1 MIQLTSVSLPLSY
14 TDGDLRAA
22 AAKKLKISENDL
34 LSCAVAKRS
43 VDARRG
49 QVSFLFSLHVTVKG
63 DEKALVK
70 RLRNDQITLFTP
82 LVYVQPKAT
91 KTPAHPPVVVGSGPA
106 GLFAALILSRAGLRP
121 ILLERGKDVDTR
133 TADVEK
139 FEKTGVLDPASNVQ
153 FGEGG
158 AGTFSDGKLN
168 TGIKDERIRFVLE
181 TLAKAGDA
189 EDLLWQARPHVG
201 TDRLKTTV
209 KALRRELLENG
220 ATVRFSTCVVDIET
234 KNGALSALVLD
245 TPNGREILPCEQA
258 IFAIGHSARDTVE
271 MLLGRGVTML
281 QKPFAVGVRI
291 EHKREWIDRAQYGKF
306 AGHPALSAADYRLAV
321 RPENGR
327 GVYTFCMCPGGTVV
341 AAASEE
347 GGVAVNGMS
356 RFARDAENSNSAVLV
371 GVAPEDFGSSDP
383 LAGVELQ
390 RKMER
395 EAFALGGGD
404 YKAPA
409 QTVGDF
415 LSDRASTG
423 FGEVSPSYPRGV
435 TPCDLRNCLPPF
447 VAQSLK
453 AGLPLMGKRLR
464 GFDRAAAVL
473 TGVETRS
480 SSPVKMVRDEDG
492 QSPIRGLFPCGEGA
506 GFAGGITSSAVDGI
520 RCAEWVIAA
529 ISGA

>member
-1 MIQLTSVSLPLSY
+1 MIRISSVSLPLSY

-22 AAKKLKISENDL
+22 AAKKLKISQNDL
-34 LSCAVAKRS
+34 CSCAVAKRS

-49 QVSFLFSLHVTVKG
+49 QVSFLFSLDVTVKG
-63 DEKALVK
+63 DERALVK
-70 RLRNDQITLFTP
+70 RLKNDQIAVVTP
-82 LVYVQPKAT
+82 LVYAQPKTA
-91 KTPAHPPVVVGSGPA
+91 KTPPHPPVVVGSGPA
-106 GLFAALILSRAGLRP
+106 GLFAALVLSRAGLKP
-121 ILLERGKDVDTR
+121 VLLERGRDVDTR
-133 TADVEK
+133 TADVAR
-139 FEKTGVLDPASNVQ
+139 FEQTGELDPASNVQ

-168 TGIKDERIRFVLE
+168 TGIKDNRIRFVLE

-201 TDRLKTTV
+201 TDRLKITV
-209 KALRRELLENG
+209 KALRQELLENG
-220 ATVRFSTCVVDIET
+220 ATVRFSTCVTDIQT
-234 KNGALSALVLD
+234 KDGALSALVLA
-245 TPNGREILPCEQA
+245 TPDGQEILPCEYA
-258 IFAIGHSARDTVE
+258 VFAVGHSARDTVE
-271 MLLGRGVTML
+271 MLCNRGVTML
-281 QKPFAVGVRI
+281 QKPFAVGVRV
-291 EHKREWIDRAQYGKF
+291 EHKREWIDRAQYGAF

-341 AAASEE
+341 AAASET

-356 RFARDAENSNSAVLV
+356 RFARDEENSNSAVLV
-371 GVAPEDFGSSDP
+371 GVAPEDFGGSHP

-395 EAFALGGGD
+395 EAFALGGGG

-415 LSDRASTG
+415 LADRPSTG
-423 FGEVSPSYPRGV
+423 FGAVIPSYPRGV
-435 TPCDLRNCLPPF
+435 TPCDLRGCLPGF

-453 AGLPLMGKRLR
+453 VGLPLMGKRLR
-464 GFDRAAAVL
+464 GFDREDAVL

-480 SSPVKMVRDEDG
+480 SSPVKMVRDESG
-492 QSPIRGLFPCGEGA
+492 QSAIKGLYPCGEGA
-506 GFAGGITSSAVDGI
+506 GYAGGITSSAVDGT
-520 RCAEWVIAA
+520 RCAEWIVE
-529 ISGA
+529 SLNK